1 MLENLLSSISRS
13 NQSITSFGNVTVF
26 LTRTTSFTE
35 GILLTLYTFLPSI
48 RRKKLINASV
58 TIHNLGVYMTKKA
71 IIIISLVPEA
81 NKLSNKRIEIEIRE
95 TLRCD
100 WLAEIEKVTVKNE
113 D

>member
-1 MLENLLSSISRS
+1 
-13 NQSITSFGNVTVF
+13 
-26 LTRTTSFTE
+26 
-35 GILLTLYTFLPSI
+35 
-48 RRKKLINASV
+48 
-58 TIHNLGVYMTKKA
+58 MTKKA

-113 D
+113 Y